1 MLYVQKLLI
10 VIKVIKYKP
19 WGELSVIFKNWKFLQ
34 QNYIC
39 IYNIENINVNNS
51 KYQSKLIAAQNSSKM
66 YKNFMNSKPA
76 QISDSVS

>member
-1 MLYVQKLLI
+1 MSYQWLLKI
-10 VIKVIKYKP
+10 ESFCNV
-19 WGELSVIFKNWKFLQ
+19 
-34 QNYIC
+34 C